1 MNSIGQRI
9 NKLVKYFSNGNNSDF
24 ATKIG
29 VSEAN
34 IRNYINDRAE
44 PKFNI
49 LEKIAIN
56 FEINYEWLLTGKGE
70 MLISNDL
77 NKNLE
82 PEANFEEIQRLTDIA
97 LYDVQLSEE
106 KLKKANKRI
115 ELLEELV
122 ESYKLE
128 INDLKNEL
136 SRGTKKI
143 KIPKKVN

>member
-70 MLISNDL
+70 MLKSIVS

-82 PEANFEEIQRLTDIA
+82 PEANFEEIQGLTDVA
-97 LYDVQLSEE
+97 LYDVQFLEE

-115 ELLEELV
+115 KILEDLN

-136 SRGTKKI
+136 SKFTKGKTI
-143 KIPKKVN
+143 RK